1 MFVPKINK
9 HLKIWKDGWVNH
21 KLSPEAQYTPLQ
33 LFASRMLDD
42 DYQNNIFQEN
52 VLVSYKFQLTIF
64 TYFLRNS
71 ANLLNNL
78 PSHDQIEKCSK
89 SLVTVFIIDGA
100 SMTNKMHFKKIEL
113 THFKPILH

>member
-78 PSHDQIEKCSK
+78 RSHYQIEKCSK

-100 SMTNKMHFKKIEL
+100 SMTNKMHFKKN
-113 THFKPILH
+113 